1 MNERQEV
8 DFCSS
13 MGHPFVLYMVFT
25 KLSKN
30 LKKFVKI
37 DEYMIYLVANMQVKI
52 RLIQFETK
60 KKQI

>member
-37 DEYMIYLVANMQVKI
+37 DEYMIYLVTNMQVKI
-52 RLIQFETK
+52 
-60 KKQI
+60 